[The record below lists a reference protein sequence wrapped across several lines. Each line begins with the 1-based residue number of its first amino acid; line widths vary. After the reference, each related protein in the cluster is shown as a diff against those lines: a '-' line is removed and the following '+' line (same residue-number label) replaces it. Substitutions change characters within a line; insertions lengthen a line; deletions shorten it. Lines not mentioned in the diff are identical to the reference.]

1 MAKNE
6 ELMDAVFGE
15 EEPLLPDGWQE
26 GDTLF
31 PEDDQNASDF
41 GSDGA
46 QDVDDLLSEDEDSNS
61 ESDDPT
67 TVEEDDEESQ
77 GDDDGAEE
85 TPDEEE
91 PPEAKTS
98 RIIKLKVNHQEEE
111 VDLSALSDE
120 EIAAHFQ
127 KSRAYELK
135 VEADNK
141 KRFREVYQEQLD
153 AGMTEAAAKLIA
165 QNEVG
170 GKSYALTDEPDPAPV
185 VTTPETKEAS
195 PVRDFSA
202 EIKQLKALYPD
213 MKQIPDEVVR
223 VASQAN
229 VPLLNA
235 YQAYR
240 DKQSE
245 KTAASVAKENKILK
259 QNAASAAKAPVRGV
273 SGGGVTPKKSDPFE
287 KGFDSVDW

>member
-1 MAKNE
+1 MANE
-6 ELMDAVFGE
+6 KELMDAVFGE

-31 PEDDQNASDF
+31 PEDE
-41 GSDGA
+41 
-46 QDVDDLLSEDEDSNS
+46 QDVASFGTDGPQDLDDLTDENEDGNS

-67 TVEEDDEESQ
+67 TVEEGDEESQ
-77 GDDDGAEE
+77 GTDGGAEE
-85 TPDEEE
+85 TPDEEDT
-91 PPEAKTS
+91 PEAKTS

-153 AGMTEAAAKLIA
+153 AGMTDAAARMVA

-170 GKSYALTDEPDPAPV
+170 GKAYSLTDDAEPAPE
-185 VTTPETKEAS
+185 PETKPATT
-195 PVRDFSA
+195 PVRDYRA
-202 EIKQLKALYPD
+202 EMAQLKVLYPD
-213 MKQIPDEVVR
+213 FKQLPDEVITMADTAGV
-223 VASQAN
+223 S
-229 VPLLNA
+229 LLNA

-240 DKQSE
+240 EKQNA
-245 KTAASVAKENKILK
+245 KTAASVAKENRILK

-273 SGGGVTPKKSDPFE
+273 SGGGVSLKKSDPFE